1 MWRSIVTPKVSRKN
15 KLLIYT
21 TKRNNFNLSTAQDQ
35 RERER
40 QLLSAE
46 MIPTKR
52 TKLSFW
58 AKLLELQTKM
68 FWQAKQV
75 QSHMYS
81 SQPHEWP
88 LMDKGIAYWLDSGSS
103 AQIYLLGNILIWYS
117 ASVGFIIYTM
127 LLIFYAVR
135 RRRLCFDV
143 SADEWQRFLIAGD
156 TFYMGYLVH
165 YLPYFFVDRTLFLHN
180 YLPAFVFKLLL
191 LCYVLEHLDY
201 LLRRHCTGRGAIQQ
215 HVVRIYR
222 LALILWLLAVCYVF
236 VKFLPLSYGSRKMS
250 ATEITN
256 LRWKDTWD
264 FILQKNYALN

>member
-1 MWRSIVTPKVSRKN
+1 MISPLTIS
-15 KLLIYT
+15 
-21 TKRNNFNLSTAQDQ
+21 AQDQ

-68 FWQAKQV
+68 FWNSRQV

-88 LMDKGIAYWLDSGSS
+88 LLDKGIAYWLDSGSN
-103 AQIYLLGNILIWYS
+103 AQIYLLGNILIWYT
-117 ASVGFIIYTM
+117 ASVG
-127 LLIFYAVR
+127 LLVYATLLVIYAVR
-135 RRRLCFDV
+135 RRRLCYDL
-143 SADEWQRFLIAGD
+143 SPSEWQRFLIAGD
-156 TFYMGYLVH
+156 TFFVGYLVH

-191 LCYVLEHLDY
+191 LCFVLEHLDY
-201 LLRRHCTGRGAIQQ
+201 LLRRYCLPHGGSLK
-215 HVVRIYR
+215 HLVRVYR
-222 LALILWLLAVCYVF
+222 LGLMLWLIAVCAVF

-250 ATEITN
+250 AQEIID

-264 FILQKNYALN
+264 FILQKDYSLN